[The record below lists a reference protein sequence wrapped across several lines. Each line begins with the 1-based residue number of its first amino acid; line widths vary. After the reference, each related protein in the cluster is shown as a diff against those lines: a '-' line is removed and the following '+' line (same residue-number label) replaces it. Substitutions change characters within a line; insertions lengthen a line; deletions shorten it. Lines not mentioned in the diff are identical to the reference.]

1 MTTQTAKVK
10 NGMIVLPKEL
20 RKSWKGV
27 EVFVFPNKDTLIIK
41 KIQKPLPKLSDLASR
56 IFSPKM
62 SQREIEREIQAYR
75 KKK

>member
-1 MTTQTAKVK
+1 MTTQTTKVK

-20 RKSWKGV
+20 RKAWKRV
-27 EVFVFPNKDTLIIK
+27 EVFIFPNEDTLIIK

-56 IFSPKM
+56 ISSPKM
-62 SQREIEREIQAYR
+62 SQKEIEKEIQAYR